1 MTTQTR
7 SKQSEKDKAD
17 PKVIDLLNHHLAL
30 TSDLYSQVKQAHWT
44 VVGPNFIAIHRLF
57 DEVASMAA
65 AHGDTMA
72 ERIRSL
78 QAIPRGTIREAVK
91 ESPLP
96 EIAIGEIYEEG
107 AIRAVLQRLEIYS
120 HSVTDAIEE
129 CEKAE
134 DPTTQDVFID
144 IQKEVDLQAYFLRSH
159 LPSDA
164 VMNES
169 GDHAPSTRSSNGR
182 HR

>member
-7 SKQSEKDKAD
+7 SKQSEHKAD

-57 DEVASMAA
+57 DEVAEMASM
-65 AHGDTMA
+65 HSDTMA

-78 QAIPRGTIREAVK
+78 QSIPRGTIREAVK

-96 EIAIGEIYEEG
+96 ELAIGEIYEEG
-107 AIRAVLQRLEIYS
+107 AIRAILQRLEIYS
-120 HSVTDAIEE
+120 HSVTDAIEQ
-129 CEKAE
+129 CEEIE
-134 DPTTQDVFID
+134 DRTTQDVFID
-144 IQKEVDLQAYFLRSH
+144 LQKEVDLKAYFLRSH
-159 LPSDA
+159 LPGDSVMSD
-164 VMNES
+164 S
-169 GDHAPSTRSSNGR
+169 TDHAPSARSGNGR

>member
-7 SKQSEKDKAD
+7 SKSDEHKAD

-57 DEVASMAA
+57 DEVAAMVTL
-65 AHGDTMA
+65 HGDTMT

-78 QAIPRGTIREAVK
+78 QSIPRGTIREAVK

-107 AIRAVLQRLEIYS
+107 AIRAILQRLEIYS
-120 HSVTDAIEE
+120 HSVSDAIEQ
-129 CEKAE
+129 CEQAE
-134 DPTTQDVFID
+134 DPMTQDAFID
-144 IQKEVDLQAYFLRSH
+144 IQKEVDQQAYFLRSH
-159 LPSDA
+159 LPGDSVLSD
-164 VMNES
+164 S
-169 GDHAPSTRSSNGR
+169 DDHAPSARGSNAR
-182 HR
+182 HRS